1 MNRNIP
7 GKTLALL
14 AGVAIVAFAAV
25 MLLRVGTVES
35 GNVGVLT
42 RWGVAADSAL
52 VAGTYRLGFGESI
65 VLFDTRVQR
74 LDYQG
79 SAASKDL
86 QDVIGVISLNFRV
99 DAADVP
105 TIFTTIGTDYRQRVI
120 EPAVQE
126 TFKATMAQF
135 TSTEL
140 ITQRDAVKRVSR
152 ELLAERLGRFGIG
165 VEELNVLDFRFS
177 EEFKNAIESA
187 NAAKQAVVEEEQKL
201 RSAQIQAQQR
211 VAVAKAEAEATLTR
225 AEAEASA
232 NKTIQ
237 TTLTPEVLEYLA
249 LLKWDGRLPQSTNG
263 AVPFLDLVKR

>member
-1 MNRNIP
+1 MRI
-7 GKTLALL
+7 KALAAVITVVALALFVLTLL
-14 AGVAIVAFAAV
+14 AS
-25 MLLRVGTVES
+25 VGTVQS
-35 GNVGVLT
+35 GHVGILT
-42 RWGVAADSAL
+42 RSGVAAETPLAP
-52 VAGTYRLGFGESI
+52 GTYRLAPGESI
-65 VLFDTRVQR
+65 TLFDTRVQR

-79 SAASKDL
+79 SAASKDF

-99 DAADVP
+99 AAADVP
-105 TIFTTIGTDYRQRVI
+105 TIFTTIGVEYRQRVI

-135 TSTEL
+135 TSSDL
-140 ITQRDAVKRVSR
+140 ITQRDAVKRVAQD
-152 ELLAERLGRFGIG
+152 LLSGRLGRFGIA

-177 EEFKNAIESA
+177 EGFNDAIEAA

-237 TTLTPEVLEYLA
+237 GTLTPEVLDYLA
-249 LLKWDGRLPQSTNG
+249 ILKWDGKLPQSTNG
-263 AVPFLDLVKR
+263 SVPFLDLAMRR

>member
-1 MNRNIP
+1 MKIR
-7 GKTLALL
+7 KRLAAIGTVAVIAL
-14 AGVAIVAFAAV
+14 AVLVLA
-25 MLLRVGTVES
+25 RTGTVES
-35 GNVGVLT
+35 GHVGILT
-42 RWGVAADSAL
+42 RWGVAAESPML
-52 VAGTYRLGFGESI
+52 PGTYRLGLGESI
-65 VLFDTRVQR
+65 TLFDTRVQR

-86 QDVIGVISLNFRV
+86 QDVVGVISLNFRV

-105 TIFTTIGTDYRQRVI
+105 KIFTTIGVDYQQRVI

-135 TSTEL
+135 TSSEL
-140 ITQRDAVKRVSR
+140 ITQRDSVKRVAQD
-152 ELLAERLGRFGIG
+152 LLSERLGRFGIA

-177 EEFKNAIESA
+177 KEFNNAIEAA
-187 NAAKQAVVEEEQKL
+187 NAARQAVVEEEQKL

-211 VAVAKAEAEATLTR
+211 VAVAKAEAEVTLTR

-232 NKTIQ
+232 NKTIHA
-237 TTLTPEVLEYLA
+237 TLTPEVLQYLA

-263 AVPFLDLVKR
+263 SVPFLNLVAR